1 MNTRRGAITCIPTAK
16 AAFSAA
22 LPVLASLLILQP
34 STCVKAGDA
43 PLLQTGPGTS
53 ITAPAP
59 AEDAQLAEA
68 MRQIL
73 LAQETPAP
81 AAATNAPAADAP
93 EVAKTD
99 SKVTPATQDQRPVIK
114 RTVKQNNPQKDGKII
129 MSVSKMMERMHYLQR
144 SMDAAMSQKILRAYM
159 EYLDYNHLIF
169 LQSDF
174 DEFDAKYGKKFGD
187 YYERGDATPAF
198 NIFNRFLERLEQR
211 TALIDRLVKEKY
223 DFTATDVYLPDRE
236 KAAWPKDDAEAETLW
251 RSRVK
256 LDLLAGRLEKTPEET
271 VIKRIVRRHN
281 NLLKDMGE
289 YDDEEVV
296 TAFLNAMTRVYDPH
310 SDYMN
315 QSESENF
322 KISMM
327 DMKLTGIGAELR
339 TEDGYA
345 KVVRLVPGGPAEK
358 DKRLKPNDRIVSVA
372 QGDEPS
378 VDVVDMKLQKVV
390 ELIRGKKGS
399 TVRLSVLPAG
409 APEGAPRVEITIKR
423 DEIKLVDQK
432 ATGKVYD
439 ITTATGEKRIG
450 YVSLPSFYR
459 NTSDDVEK
467 IIKRLKE
474 EKVSGIILDLR
485 RNGGGLLDEAVDL
498 AGLFFKRGPVVQ
510 VKDSFGRTQTL
521 QDSNPTIVYDGPL
534 IVLVGHLSASA
545 SEIVAG
551 ALQDM
556 GRAVIVGDKSTH
568 GKGTVQNLIELK
580 SAIPGLGDS
589 GNLKIT
595 VQKFFRISGGSTQVK
610 GVESDINLPSLYDYY
625 DMGEGKL
632 PNSLPYDVVDKVPFT
647 MDDRVSSY
655 LSDLRTKSQARVKDS
670 QDFKYVQEDIDRWL
684 KKKTNLTIS
693 LNEADR
699 VKEKDEIAAIAAA
712 RKKERAARP
721 TNGPK
726 VWDLTL
732 DAAEKKLPLT
742 EAKKKEPSPV
752 PNPTQDSSSASN
764 PVNAEEEDNA
774 PTFDPQLDE
783 SLNIMVDYIDM
794 LNNKHTPETS
804 TVKK

>member
-1 MNTRRGAITCIPTAK
+1 MKAGSEAAASSYPTQDAALSEAIGQLAQTTLPKPVEPPPTTPSPTNNPPVPPNKPTAQ
-16 AAFSAA
+16 AEPSAQPA
-22 LPVLASLLILQP
+22 LPG
-34 STCVKAGDA
+34 AG
-43 PLLQTGPGTS
+43 G
-53 ITAPAP
+53 
-59 AEDAQLAEA
+59 
-68 MRQIL
+68 
-73 LAQETPAP
+73 
-81 AAATNAPAADAP
+81 ATNATTTPAVPAKDSSPAASP
-93 EVAKTD
+93 STE
-99 SKVTPATQDQRPVIK
+99 KVTPANQDQRPVIK
-114 RTVKQNNPQKDGKII
+114 RTVRQRNAERDANII
-129 MSVSKMMERMHYLQR
+129 KSVARLMQRNHYLQR
-144 SMDAAMSQKILRAYM
+144 TIDAAMSEKILRGYM

-174 DEFDAKYGKKFGD
+174 EEFNAKYGKTLGD
-187 YYERGDATPAF
+187 FYTRGDAAPAF

-211 TALIDRLVKEKY
+211 TALIDRLVKDKY
-223 DFTATDVYLPDRE
+223 DFSSSETYQPDRE
-236 KAAWPKDDAEAETLW
+236 KASWPKDDAEAETLW

-315 QSESENF
+315 ESESQNF
-322 KISMM
+322 RIQMM
-327 DMKLTGIGAELR
+327 DLKLTGIGAELR

-358 DKRLKPNDRIVSVA
+358 DKRLKPNDRIVAVA
-372 QGDEPS
+372 QGDEVP
-378 VDVVDMKLQKVV
+378 VDVIDMKLQKVV
-390 ELIRGKKGS
+390 EQIRGPKGS
-399 TVRLSVLPAG
+399 TVRLYVLPAG
-409 APEGAPRVEITIKR
+409 APESTPRVEITIKR

-432 ATGKVYD
+432 ATGKVFD
-439 ITTATGEKRIG
+439 VTTTTGEKKIG

-467 IIKRLKE
+467 LIIRLKK

-498 AGLFFKRGPVVQ
+498 TGLFIRRGPVVQ
-510 VKDSFGRTQTL
+510 VKDSYGRTQTL
-521 QDSNPTIVYDGPL
+521 QDSDSKIVYDGPL

-580 SAIPGLGDS
+580 NAVPGIGDC

-625 DMGEGKL
+625 DMGEAKL
-632 PNSLPYDVVDKVPFT
+632 PNSLPYDVVEKVPYVMDDKVK
-647 MDDRVSSY
+647 DY
-655 LSDLRTKSQARVKDS
+655 LPRLRESTQARVKQS

-699 VKEKDEIAAIAAA
+699 IKEKDDIAAQTAA
-712 RKKERAARP
+712 RKKERAARSAA
-721 TNGPK
+721 GAK
-726 VWDLTL
+726 VLDLSL
-732 DAAEKKLPLT
+732 EAAEKNLPLV
-742 EAKKKEPSPV
+742 EPKKSAKSEPSPI
-752 PNPTQDSSSASN
+752 PDPTATTSPEDKDDDS
-764 PVNAEEEDNA
+764 A

-783 SLNIMVDYIDM
+783 SLNIMGDYIDL
-794 LNNKHTPETS
+794 LNNKGNPETS